1 MEKQAWQ
8 ELPHGETSLARI
20 RQWQKMLDKNYCI
33 GKKTWQEIPHG
44 ETSLARITHRQNKHG
59 KN

>member
-44 ETSLARITHRQNKHG
+44 ETSLARITP
-59 KN
+59 